1 MSKEEQK
8 ISFEEALEELEV
20 IVRKLE
26 TGQVKLDDAV
36 KHYEKG
42 VKLKKF
48 CEDKLKNAKARIDMV
63 SSSNESGEVKTETL
77 DVE

>member
-1 MSKEEQK
+1 MSENKK
-8 ISFEEALEELEV
+8 NISFEEAMEELEI

-36 KHYEKG
+36 KYYEKG

-48 CEDKLKNAKARIDMV
+48 CEDKLKDAKARIDMV
-63 SSSNESGEVKTETL
+63 SGVKENGEVQSKVL